1 MEALQRHDAVREK
14 LVALLA
20 GDRPDGDKLMA
31 SLLEIR
37 QGEGVEA
44 CSMAL
49 NLLARLKLPEIQAE
63 RLLCDLLRHRG
74 EVTRALGRDPGLR
87 VAAID
92 YLSNVRPLLANPT
105 IVERSQLERTERSA
119 ITDELT
125 GLYNRRHFMST
136 LALEV
141 RRSRRYSL
149 RMALLMLDLDG
160 FKQIND
166 RHGHLFGDRVLQRMG
181 RVIRRAV
188 READVPCR
196 YGGEEFAVVLPE
208 TDRLGAFALAERVRR
223 SVVERFSEPIGGQIA
238 RVRVS
243 GGISA
248 YPEDGNEAAVIVS
261 RADEALYLSKSRGKD
276 RISVY
281 HSEQRRDVRYPA
293 KAAAKIKLAR
303 PGDEAPAGVLALN
316 LSRGGALL
324 VCAESILSGTPVSL
338 RFDGRDPRGRP
349 RSWLHAGRVLRV
361 ESGAWP
367 ADGRRVAIVFD
378 EPLPEDCLSQH
389 VRRTRVGRR
398 VQGARS

>member
-1 MEALQRHDAVREK
+1 MEALQRRDAVREK
-14 LVALLA
+14 LITLLA
-20 GDRPDGDKLMA
+20 GDRPDGEQLMA

-37 QGEGVEA
+37 RSEGVEA
-44 CSMAL
+44 CSVAL
-49 NLLARLKLPEIQAE
+49 NLLARLKLPEFQAE
-63 RLLCDLLRHRG
+63 RLLYDLLRHRG

-92 YLSNVRPLLANPT
+92 YLSNVRPLLANPI

-136 LALEV
+136 LTLEV

-160 FKQIND
+160 FKDIND
-166 RHGHLFGDRVLQRMG
+166 LHGHLFGDLVLQRTA

-208 TDRLGAFALAERVRR
+208 TDRLGAFALAERVRQR
-223 SVVERFSEPIGGQIA
+223 VAQRFSEPIGGQVVS
-238 RVRVS
+238 VRIS

-248 YPEDGNEAAVIVS
+248 YPEDGNDSGMLIS

-276 RISVY
+276 QISVY
-281 HSEQRRDVRYPA
+281 HSELRRDVRYPA
-293 KAAAKIKLAR
+293 KTATKIKLAR
-303 PGDEAPAGVLALN
+303 PGDRAPSAVVALN

-324 VCAESILSGTPVSL
+324 VCAETVLSGTSVSL
-338 RFDGRDPRGRP
+338 RFDGRDPGGRP

-361 ESGAWP
+361 ETGGWP
-367 ADGRRVAIVFD
+367 AEGRRVAVAFD
-378 EPLPEDCLSQH
+378 EPLPEDCLFQH
-389 VRRTRVGRR
+389 VRRTKIVRV

>member
-1 MEALQRHDAVREK
+1 MEALQRRDAVREK
-14 LVALLA
+14 LATLLA
-20 GDRPDGDKLMA
+20 GDRPDGEQLMA
-31 SLLEIR
+31 GLLEIR
-37 QGEGVEA
+37 RGEDVEA
-44 CSMAL
+44 CSIAL
-49 NLLARLKLPEIQAE
+49 DLLARLKLPELQAE
-63 RLLCDLLRHRG
+63 RLLRDLLRHRG

-125 GLYNRRHFMST
+125 GLFNRRHFMST

-160 FKQIND
+160 FKDLND
-166 RHGHLFGDRVLQRMG
+166 LHGHLFGDLVLQRMG

-196 YGGEEFAVVLPE
+196 YGGEELAVVLPE
-208 TDRLGAFALAERVRR
+208 TDRLGAFALAERVRQR
-223 SVVERFSEPIGGQIA
+223 VAQRFSKPIGAQVVS
-238 RVRVS
+238 VRVS

-248 YPEDGNEAAVIVS
+248 YPEDGNDATMLIS

-276 RISVY
+276 QISVY

-293 KAAAKIKLAR
+293 KIAAKITLAR
-303 PGDEAPAGVLALN
+303 PGDEAPTGVVALN

-324 VCAESILSGTPVSL
+324 VCAESILSGTLVSL
-338 RFDGRDPRGRP
+338 RFDGRDPGGRP

-361 ESGAWP
+361 ESGGWP
-367 ADGRRVAIVFD
+367 ADGRRVAVIFD
-378 EPLPEDCLSQH
+378 EPLPEDCLFQH
-389 VRRTRVGRR
+389 VRRTKIVRL

>member
-1 MEALQRHDAVREK
+1 MEALQRRDAVREK
-14 LVALLA
+14 LITLLA
-20 GDRPDGDKLMA
+20 GDRPDGEQLMA

-37 QGEGVEA
+37 RSEGVEA
-44 CSMAL
+44 CSVAL
-49 NLLARLKLPEIQAE
+49 NLLARLKLPEFQAE
-63 RLLCDLLRHRG
+63 RLLYDLLRHRG

-92 YLSNVRPLLANPT
+92 YLSNVRPLLANPI
-105 IVERSQLERTERSA
+105 IVERSQLERTEHSA

-136 LALEV
+136 LTLEV

-160 FKQIND
+160 FKDIND
-166 RHGHLFGDRVLQRMG
+166 LHGHLFGDLVLQRTA

-208 TDRLGAFALAERVRR
+208 TDRLGAFALAERVRQR
-223 SVVERFSEPIGGQIA
+223 VAQRFSEPIGGQVVS
-238 RVRVS
+238 VRIS

-248 YPEDGNEAAVIVS
+248 YPEDGNDSGMLIS

-276 RISVY
+276 QISVY
-281 HSEQRRDVRYPA
+281 HSELRRDVRYPA
-293 KAAAKIKLAR
+293 KTATRIKLAR
-303 PGDEAPAGVLALN
+303 PGDRAPSAVVALN

-324 VCAESILSGTPVSL
+324 VCAETVLSGTSVSL
-338 RFDGRDPRGRP
+338 RFDGRDPGGRP

-361 ESGAWP
+361 ETGGWP
-367 ADGRRVAIVFD
+367 AEGRRVAVAFD
-378 EPLPEDCLSQH
+378 EPLPEDCLFQH
-389 VRRTRVGRR
+389 VRRTKIVRV